1 MSSRDELSS
10 RDDLIL
16 VTGATG
22 KQGGAT
28 TRRLLAVGRRVRA
41 LVRDA
46 RSSAAQE
53 LAAAGAELSV
63 GDFDDPGSIEAALA
77 GVGAAFLVPPAT
89 FGPNGWDVGLEVER
103 GTRFLVA
110 AKAAGVEF
118 IVFTTVA
125 SYTEDGKWGAQGKR
139 QVEAALRESGLHWTI
154 LRPVRFMENYLM
166 RGFPIDGINNGVH
179 RQLFPADRP
188 IQSIAVD
195 DIAVFAQL
203 AFDDPARFHGQT
215 LELAGDA
222 LTMLEG
228 AAAISAA
235 IGIPVRYEEAPE
247 VEAEAMGPEV
257 VAAWRLSRQGQG
269 WHADIAALREIHPGL
284 RTFETWLAESGAA
297 RLKSAADQG

>member
-1 MSSRDELSS
+1 MSSRN
-10 RDDLIL
+10 DLIL

-28 TRRLLAVGRRVRA
+28 ARRLLAVGRRVRV
-41 LVRDA
+41 LVRDPE
-46 RSSAAQE
+46 SPAAQE
-53 LAAAGAELSV
+53 LAAAGAELAV
-63 GDFDDPGSIEAALA
+63 GDFDDPHSVAAALTGA
-77 GVGAAFLVPPAT
+77 GSAFLVPPAT

-103 GTRFLVA
+103 GVGFIEA
-110 AKAAGVEF
+110 ARAAGVEF
-118 IVFTTVA
+118 IVFASVA
-125 SYTEDGKWGAQGKR
+125 SFTADGQWGAQGKR
-139 QVEAALRESGLHWTI
+139 QIEAALRESGLHWTI

-203 AFDDPARFHGQT
+203 AFDDPARFHGEI

-222 LTMLEG
+222 RTMPE
-228 AAAISAA
+228 AAAVVGAA
-235 IGIPVRYEEAPE
+235 IGQPVRYEEAPE
-247 VEAEAMGPEV
+247 AEAEAMGPEV
-257 VAAWRLSRQGQG
+257 VAAWRLGRQGQG

-284 RTFETWLAESGAA
+284 RTLETWLAESGAA
-297 RLKSAADQG
+297 RLKSSMADQGSAPL